1 MVDLIQNT
9 ADEKIQLILD
19 RHEIHD
25 LAMRY
30 CRACDR
36 MDESMMRGVFHENAY
51 IEYGFFDGQ
60 APEFVGWVI
69 EHFKTHYLH
78 SFHSLSNEYVVL
90 KGHEAFGELYAII
103 HSRIKIENGLED
115 SIIGGRYLDD
125 YERREGE
132 WRIAHRRF
140 VLDWVDSKPAQD
152 EALMKSTNSEL
163 FFHGKMI
170 TTDLSYSVMPENPKR
185 VLDW

>member
-1 MVDLIQNT
+1 LTQKSAEGKLQV
-9 ADEKIQLILD
+9 ILD

-36 MDESMMRGVFHENAY
+36 MDESMMRSIFHENAY
-51 IEYGFFDGQ
+51 IEYGFFNGL

-69 EHFKTHYLH
+69 KHFKTHYVH
-78 SFHSLSNEYVVL
+78 SFHSISNEYVVL
-90 KGHEAFGELYAII
+90 KGEEAFGELYAII
-103 HSRIKIENGLED
+103 HSRIKIEDSVED

-140 VLDWVDSKPAQD
+140 VLDWVDSKLPQD
-152 EALMKSTNSEL
+152 EALLKPTNSEL
-163 FFHGKMI
+163 FFRGKMI
-170 TTDLSYSVMPENPKR
+170 TTDLSYSVIPEEPKTT
-185 VLDW
+185 LDW